1 MIEIETKYNT
11 GDVVT
16 INEKDWTIEEI
27 RMIGWRWVYELEHE
41 DKNDTR
47 KCFTIETGSLETL
60 MGENNGKTSK
70 KTRI

>member
-27 RMIGWRWVYELEHE
+27 RMLGWRWVYELYREN
-41 DKNDTR
+41 KNDTR
-47 KCFTIETGSLETL
+47 EHCTIETSSLETL
-60 MGENNGKTSK
+60 MGDDNGETSK
-70 KTRI
+70 ETRI